1 MPFGSSFNLGVTYH
15 TLLGCILQRLDHF
28 QPLFKTH
35 LFNVICLQVAKFLQE
50 RKQTRST
57 SSPKERT
64 TPFQL
69 HVLYQ
74 VYCPLRDDLKPPKAF
89 YQQQKK
95 MRKNLSCIPYSPL
108 SCKRSHSEFMR
119 NPTSE
124 VSKEKLEK
132 HLSGLTEIQILYCG
146 SILALHSKVLVAGVR
161 QGWLL

>member
-15 TLLGCILQRLDHF
+15 ALLGCILQRLDHF

-64 TPFQL
+64 TPVQL

-74 VYCPLRDDLKPPKAF
+74 VYYPLRDDLKPPKAF
-89 YQQQKK
+89 YQQQEDEK
-95 MRKNLSCIPYSPL
+95 
-108 SCKRSHSEFMR
+108 
-119 NPTSE
+119 
-124 VSKEKLEK
+124 KLE
-132 HLSGLTEIQILYCG
+132 LY
-146 SILALHSKVLVAGVR
+146 SLFTPVLQEKSFGIHEKSNIR
-161 QGWLL
+161 GF